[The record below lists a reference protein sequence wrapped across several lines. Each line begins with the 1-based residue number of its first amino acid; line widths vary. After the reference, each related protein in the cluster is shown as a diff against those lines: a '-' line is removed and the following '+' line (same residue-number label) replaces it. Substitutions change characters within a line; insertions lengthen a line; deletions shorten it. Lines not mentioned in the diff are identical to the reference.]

1 MIEIYAEYLHLKS
14 NKVYS
19 LNKQYPEGSPEF
31 NEFQKSDN
39 PKELGFT
46 YERDFIEAET
56 EKPETV

>member
-1 MIEIYAEYLHLKS
+1 MIYVEYLHTTL

-19 LNKQYPEGSPEF
+19 IDREISDAEF
-31 NEFQKSDN
+31 NEFQESDN

-56 EKPETV
+56 EKSETV